1 LIGRFRVHSPSKSRS
16 AVLTEAIWVAEDSS
30 YNKTMPVFSAPVLK
44 GEAIDAAE
52 VLGVVGNDRPL
63 MAEAGGGDENVSDA
77 DGRPLVEQ
85 SGIEAGGD
93 PGAFGIEG
101 LDL

>member
-1 LIGRFRVHSPSKSRS
+1 MGYFQVHSPSKSRS
-16 AVLTEAIWVAEDSS
+16 AVLTDAIWVEEDSS
-30 YNKTMPVFSAPVLK
+30 YNKTMPVFSAPVFK

-77 DGRPLVEQ
+77 DGCSLVEQ

-93 PGAFGIEG
+93 AGAFGIEG

>member
-16 AVLTEAIWVAEDSS
+16 AVLTEAIWVEEDSS
-30 YNKTMPVFSAPVLK
+30 YKKTMPMFSAPVLK

-52 VLGVVGNDRPL
+52 VFGVVGDDRPL
-63 MAEAGGGDENVSDA
+63 VAETGGGDENVGDA
-77 DGRPLVEQ
+77 DGFSLIEQ

>member
-1 LIGRFRVHSPSKSRS
+1 MV
-16 AVLTEAIWVAEDSS
+16 EDSS

-44 GEAIDAAE
+44 DEAVDAAE

-63 MAEAGGGDENVSDA
+63 VAKAGGGDENVGDA
-77 DGRPLVEQ
+77 DGFSLIEQ

-93 PGAFGIEG
+93 AGAFGIEG